1 MNKRSI
7 LILLAALVI
16 VVVNGLFAH
25 FVPPS
30 GIEMTPA
37 ILICTTFIIVFG
49 LRDLN
54 PLLKSLLTFL
64 FIAINDIS
72 IKLYAGGIHDREGL
86 DWVDLFLLIGLV
98 PAFILLLVS
107 IIRDKKSTLINKL
120 AAIVLFPL
128 LVYGHEYFFGEL
140 GLGRAYV

>member
-7 LILLAALVI
+7 LILFAALVI
-16 VVVNGLFAH
+16 VLVNGLFDH

-49 LRDLN
+49 LKDLN
-54 PLLKSLLTFL
+54 PLWKSLLTFL
-64 FIAINDIS
+64 FVALNDIS
-72 IKLYAGGIHDREGL
+72 IKLYGGGIHDREGL
-86 DWVDLFLLIGLV
+86 GWVGLFLFIGLV
-98 PAFILLLVS
+98 PTFILLLVS
-107 IIRDKKSTLINKL
+107 IIRDKKSTLINKF
-120 AAIVLFPL
+120 AAIILFPL
-128 LVYGHEYFFGEL
+128 LVYGHVHVFSEL